1 MTSEEKRIMEGLLF
15 RPGDPE
21 LKALKLKAHNLN
33 IDYNRLYEH
42 QTEERNAIL
51 HDLLGEIGEGA
62 FLQGPITFHYGC
74 HTKIGKGTFI
84 NFNITVQDDAPVTIG
99 DNCDFGP
106 NVTIVTPQHPLLA
119 SERKL
124 MLDQNGVPGH
134 LCYAE
139 PVTIGNGCWIGAGV
153 TVCPGVTIGDG
164 CVIGAGSVV
173 TRDIPAGSIAAGVPC
188 KVIRPLTEADSMKY
202 RPEILGGCS
211 VMEAQGAS
219 PQCVSDPGGQQT
231 SFGPLDRY
239 CGGKLYFVEIM
250 P

>member
-1 MTSEEKRIMEGLLF
+1 MTSEEKRIMAGILF

-42 QTEERNAIL
+42 QKEEREAIL
-51 HDLLGEIGEGA
+51 RELLGQIGEGT

-99 DNCDFGP
+99 EYCDFGP

-124 MLDQNGVPGH
+124 MLDQNGQPAH

-139 PVTIGNGCWIGAGV
+139 PVTIGNCCWIGAGV
-153 TVCPGVTIGDG
+153 TICPGVTIGDG

-173 TRDIPAGSIAAGVPC
+173 TKDIPAGSIAVGVPAR
-188 KVIRPLTEADSMKY
+188 VLRQLTEKDSMLAH
-202 RPEILGGCS
+202 PERLGGCRT
-211 VMEAQGAS
+211 MDDA
-219 PQCVSDPGGQQT
+219 
-231 SFGPLDRY
+231 L
-239 CGGKLYFVEIM
+239 
-250 P
+250 